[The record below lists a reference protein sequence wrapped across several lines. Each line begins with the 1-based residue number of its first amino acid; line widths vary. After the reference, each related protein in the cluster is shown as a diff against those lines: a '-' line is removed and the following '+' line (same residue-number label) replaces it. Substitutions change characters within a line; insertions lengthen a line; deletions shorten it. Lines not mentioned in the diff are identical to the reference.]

1 VEAAWAAG
9 VLAGL
14 PVKIRS
20 KWRGGRWVEPGGGA
34 VRFAVPNE
42 WHQKACDESR
52 RDVEQAL
59 GAHFGSPVAVAVV
72 VDGGADPPDGPGVP
86 GPVAAT
92 GPAGDD
98 DEHAHI
104 DPRELRDANDAPTNG
119 VDLLMREFGG
129 GELVE
134 EEQ

>member
-1 VEAAWAAG
+1 
-9 VLAGL
+9 
-14 PVKIRS
+14 
-20 KWRGGRWVEPGGGA
+20 
-34 VRFAVPNE
+34 
-42 WHQKACDESR
+42 
-52 RDVEQAL
+52 
-59 GAHFGSPVAVAVV
+59 VAVV